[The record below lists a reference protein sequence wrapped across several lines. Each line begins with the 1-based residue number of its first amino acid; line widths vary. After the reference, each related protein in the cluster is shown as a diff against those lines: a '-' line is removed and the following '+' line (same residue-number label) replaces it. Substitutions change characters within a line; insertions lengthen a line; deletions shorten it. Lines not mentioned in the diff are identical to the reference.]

1 MPGSLA
7 HLLKLCSFFALLA
20 QFDSASIF
28 AALGRSRP
36 RHGPTG
42 HKTSGV
48 PSVSAGTCQC
58 PSQCYILVYRHTQP
72 SVSAGACRRRT
83 ESIVS
88 DGLPREE
95 GGGRGEE
102 GVAEMLIHRG
112 GRREKT
118 LHLMGSEE
126 GEGRSHSVEDI
137 SSRWTSAE

>member
-1 MPGSLA
+1 MPVAVL
-7 HLLKLCSFFALLA
+7 HTYL
-20 QFDSASIF
+20 
-28 AALGRSRP
+28 
-36 RHGPTG
+36 
-42 HKTSGV
+42 V
-48 PSVSAGTCQC
+48 
-58 PSQCYILVYRHTQP
+58 VYRHSLAFP
-72 SVSAGACRRRT
+72 LAPADGAPNQIVCT
-83 ESIVS
+83 ESILS

-102 GVAEMLIHRG
+102 GVAEMLIHRR